1 MRKQLLSLSIVF
13 LFLLSVNGI
22 SAVVTDV
29 DVDPILV
36 IGSEGT
42 GNGKFNEPDAVF
54 VASNGLIYVGD
65 TDNLRIQVFDGEGN
79 YLRELTGFT
88 GHDVDSNNEPQGIG
102 ELTSG
107 TIVATE
113 KSGNVFFFDSSDGS
127 LIKKVDLNITFSGGV
142 DTQGLVVDTTTDD
155 IYISN
160 QPESLVYILDV
171 TGAYIGNFST
181 GFLGSPENMVIDND
195 VNKIYVSIEN
205 GGKIRSYDLDT
216 YALIDEFGAE
226 TSTTNFEGLAI
237 DPLGNIL
244 AANEGPDSINGN
256 DPVNIVIFDKTNFTA
271 IYAWGD
277 ITPGTEEGQFHSPD
291 GLAYDFMRNRVLIS
305 DQGNYRVQVF
315 DYIDII
321 VSNGIYS
328 DGTAPTVSAP
338 ADITMTVGD
347 DETVSWTIT
356 EALFGGTY
364 ELLMDSVA
372 VKDAYTSEGSNVVD
386 YSLSELAV
394 GTYVFDLDV
403 EDAFGNT
410 ASDVVT
416 VTVEDIATSST
427 PTDTADTPIPVFVI
441 PLGLSAM
448 VILRKKR

>member
-1 MRKQLLSLSIVF
+1 MRKQLLSLTIVF

-42 GNGKFNEPDAVF
+42 GNGEFNEPDAVF
-54 VASNGLIYVGD
+54 VSSDGLIYAGD
-65 TDNLRIQVFDGEGN
+65 TDNLRIQVFSGDGN
-79 YLRELTGFT
+79 YIRELTGFT

-113 KSGNVFFFDSSDGS
+113 KSGNVFFFDPSDGS
-127 LIKKVDLNITFSGGV
+127 LIKKVDLNITFSGV
-142 DTQGLVVDTTTDD
+142 DTQGLVVDTTSDE

-160 QPESLVYILDV
+160 QPESLVYILDA
-171 TGAYIGNFST
+171 TGSYIGNFST
-181 GFLGSPENMVIDND
+181 GVLGSPENMAIDND
-195 VNKIYVSIEN
+195 LNKIYVSIEN

-216 YALIDEFGAE
+216 YVQIDEFGAE
-226 TSTTNFEGLAI
+226 ISTTNFEGLAI

-244 AANEGPDSINGN
+244 ASNEGPDSINGN
-256 DPVNIVIFDKTNFTA
+256 DPVSIVIFDKTNFTA

-277 ITPGTEEGQFHSPD
+277 VTPGTDEGQFHSPD
-291 GLAYDFMRNRVLIS
+291 GLAYDFMRNRVLIA
-305 DQGNYRVQVF
+305 DQGNYRIQVF
-315 DYIDII
+315 DYIDVL

-328 DGTAPTVSAP
+328 DDAAPTVSAP
-338 ADITMTVGD
+338 ADITMTYGD
-347 DETVSWTIT
+347 DETISWTIT
-356 EALFGGTY
+356 EALFGGEY
-364 ELLMDSVA
+364 ELLMDTALVE
-372 VKDAYTSEGSNVVD
+372 DAYTSEGTNTVE
-386 YSLSELAV
+386 YSLSDLAV

-403 EDAFGNT
+403 KDAFGNG
-410 ASDVVT
+410 ASDVVS
-416 VTVEDIATSST
+416 VTVEAVAVNST
-427 PTDTADTPIPVFVI
+427 PSDTTDTPIPVFVI

-448 VILRKKR
+448 VIIRKKR